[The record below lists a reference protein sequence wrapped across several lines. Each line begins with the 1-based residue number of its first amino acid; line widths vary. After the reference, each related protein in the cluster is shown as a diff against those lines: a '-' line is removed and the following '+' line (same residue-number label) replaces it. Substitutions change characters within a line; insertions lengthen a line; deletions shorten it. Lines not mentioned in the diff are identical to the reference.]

1 MISNEP
7 DFWFEVIPTNN
18 LRDRARQMSTK
29 SSKSTEIHE
38 IIIVFDVKC
47 HRNVVLCVGNQ
58 SLNFAKAKH
67 MTTNTARDLELDLV
81 MFGKNVLGAPF

>member
-18 LRDRARQMSTK
+18 LRDRARQISTK
-29 SSKSTEIHE
+29 SSKSTEMHE
-38 IIIVFDVKC
+38 IIIISDVKC
-47 HRNVVLCVGNQ
+47 HGNVILCVGNQ
-58 SLNFAKAKH
+58 SLNFANAKY
-67 MTTNTARDLELDLV
+67 MTTNTVRDLELDLV